1 MKMFIHGVEQTRLHL
16 NFALYCSEPFGF
28 KVQILF
34 NDTAG
39 NFFDEERRNVTEIHN
54 RYNMHNSSTE
64 QPRIAFE
71 STIHCSGNTYDISK
85 IREIHVEFETMI
97 HDEDYYELQ
106 GE

>member
-1 MKMFIHGVEQTRLHL
+1 MKMFIHGVEQTYLHI
-16 NFALYCSEPFGF
+16 NFELFDPNYYGF
-28 KVQILF
+28 KVTILF

-39 NFFDEERRNVTEIHN
+39 NFFDEVRRNVTEIHN

-64 QPRIAFE
+64 KPRIAFE

-85 IREIHVEFETMI
+85 IREVHVEYEKMI
-97 HDEDYYELQ
+97 QDEDSYELQ